1 MSETE
6 AGGLAA
12 LSRATAAA
20 VAGAAVRVVG
30 LTDGRR
36 RLSGLIWS
44 EGRIVTAE
52 ECLDGDDGITAL
64 LPDGSSVPVE
74 LAGRDPSTDVAL
86 LRAETGPQPDW
97 PASEPPAVGALAFA
111 VGRGGDGPIAAFG
124 IVAVAGPAWTSAAG
138 GRIDAR
144 LRLSFP
150 LAPTLEGGAAIDAEG
165 GLLGLV
171 VADPRR
177 RALVIPVATV
187 GRAVAALEAH
197 GYVGRG
203 YLGLA
208 LQPLRRD
215 EGGLIAAEVAEGGP
229 AAAAGF
235 LVGDIVTTWEGEAL
249 GSMRA
254 LARRLGPETVGQSVR
269 LGVLRAGSPLE
280 VAVTIGERQPRGRK

>member
-6 AGGLAA
+6 AGALAA

-20 VAGAAVRVVG
+20 VAGAAARVVG

-97 PASEPPAVGALAFA
+97 PAA
-111 VGRGGDGPIAAFG
+111 R
-124 IVAVAGPAWTSAAG
+124 AAG
-138 GRIDAR
+138 GRAPSPAR
-144 LRLSFP
+144 S
-150 LAPTLEGGAAIDAEG
+150 GAAATARSPPSASSPSPGRPGPAPPAAGSTPASGSPSRCRRRSRAAPRSTPKG
-165 GLLGLV
+165 GLLGLA

-177 RALVIPVATV
+177 RALVIPAATV
-187 GRAVAALEAH
+187 GRAGRRARRRTAMSGAAISAS
-197 GYVGRG
+197 RCS
-203 YLGLA
+203 
-208 LQPLRRD
+208 RC
-215 EGGLIAAEVAEGGP
+215 AA
-229 AAAAGF
+229 
-235 LVGDIVTTWEGEAL
+235 
-249 GSMRA
+249 MRA
-254 LARRLGPETVGQSVR
+254 G
-269 LGVLRAGSPLE
+269 
-280 VAVTIGERQPRGRK
+280 